1 MAEVELKYDEHALKI
16 LKAELAQRNTY
27 MWRQADNT
35 LINVKEMSNTHLKNT
50 IRKLEECLEEQ
61 RIIMENYVDAM
72 DYYD

>member
-1 MAEVELKYDEHALKI
+1 MAEVELEYDEHALRV

-35 LINVKEMSNTHLKNT
+35 LINVKDMSDTHLRNT
-50 IRKLEECLEEQ
+50 IRKLEDYLHEREIVLG
-61 RIIMENYVDAM
+61 NYVDAM